1 MPEEEEEVS
10 AVVSQHDGSSGDEA
24 RDNASTD
31 SAGGSKKR
39 KRGRYQKT
47 STETEAALPVPSL
60 ETRRQEWEVR
70 HLRFLAKAG
79 MMATNARAECL
90 VRE

>member
-1 MPEEEEEVS
+1 MPEEEELSV
-10 AVVSQHDGSSGDEA
+10 AASQHEGSSGDEA

-47 STETEAALPVPSL
+47 S
-60 ETRRQEWEVR
+60 
-70 HLRFLAKAG
+70 
-79 MMATNARAECL
+79 
-90 VRE
+90 